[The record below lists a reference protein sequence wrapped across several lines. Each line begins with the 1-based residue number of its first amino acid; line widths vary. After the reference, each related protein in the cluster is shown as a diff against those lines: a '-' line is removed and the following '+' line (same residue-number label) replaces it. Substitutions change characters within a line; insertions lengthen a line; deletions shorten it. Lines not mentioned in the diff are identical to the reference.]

1 MPFSTETLGYQMEIT
16 SGFGGNVE
24 VRLDSANAVERA
36 FVALDWEGIPLRGVE
51 QDEEGRIRLEVEWLD
66 EDGMR
71 IVPDTLAQGT
81 TFWGHIRVEN
91 RSRQQVL
98 EEVALTQLLPAGWEI
113 ENTRLSSK
121 ARPGWMKKWRL
132 NAEEYLDIRDDR
144 INWFFDLPRR
154 GQALDFAV
162 KLNAVTQG
170 TFSLPPTQVE
180 AMYDRDFRARKAGG
194 TVVVG
199 P

>member
-1 MPFSTETLGYQMEIT
+1 
-16 SGFGGNVE
+16 
-24 VRLDSANAVERA
+24 
-36 FVALDWEGIPLRGVE
+36 
-51 QDEEGRIRLEVEWLD
+51 
-66 EDGMR
+66 
-71 IVPDTLAQGT
+71 
-81 TFWGHIRVEN
+81 
-91 RSRQQVL
+91 
-98 EEVALTQLLPAGWEI
+98 
-113 ENTRLSSK
+113 
-121 ARPGWMKKWRL
+121 MKEWRL

-154 GQALDFAV
+154 GQSLDFAV

-170 TFSLPPTQVE
+170 EFSLPPTQVE